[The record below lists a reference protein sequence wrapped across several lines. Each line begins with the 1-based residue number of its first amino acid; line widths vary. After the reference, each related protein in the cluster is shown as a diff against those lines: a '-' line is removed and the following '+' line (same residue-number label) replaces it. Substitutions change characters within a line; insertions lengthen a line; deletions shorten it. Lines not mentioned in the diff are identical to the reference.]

1 MYSWLLITP
10 NLDMKASKSWL
21 VVALVALA
29 LGLVPLEAQAQC
41 AMCKATA
48 ETNADGGGVEAEG
61 LNAGIV
67 YLMAMPYLMMGTVG
81 FFWYRSTKKKQA
93 KQA

>member
-1 MYSWLLITP
+1 MTQTRSWKGTFLL
-10 NLDMKASKSWL
+10 
-21 VVALVALA
+21 VLA
-29 LGLVPLEAQAQC
+29 LLLAPLAAHAQC

-48 ETNADGGGVEAEG
+48 ETNAEGGGVEAEG

-67 YLMAMPYLMMGTVG
+67 YLMAMPYVMMGTVG

-93 KQA
+93 E